1 MIRSYAFFALILLL
15 SGCQSLNISGASHEA
30 QRLAALRLNHYDDD
44 WQTPWVTH
52 AKEVFAQTALACGV
66 IPKTPG
72 FIVHLGDSMTYAS
85 PYGRVSQFGVAN
97 FSETIG
103 WSRGRG
109 GIADSPDNKDGWQL
123 ARFDHPAGNR
133 SYTAASGIG
142 VAQYLR
148 GGHGTFASGH
158 CDLAPLRT
166 LLSNQSVEPAI
177 SYDVSSDVFSD
188 GSSEVPLKM
197 SREVSGKKSCD
208 VTTGAPLKKHDE
220 TVPQEDSAV
229 KQSHPIK
236 IAIIADSI
244 AAVILLGSND
254 IAAGRRPEEIVSD
267 LDQMVNML
275 LARHIVPILT
285 TIPPRL
291 NYENAVRDT
300 NIGIRRLAQQRALP
314 LIGFYEE
321 ILRRQPTP
329 LWYGTLISE
338 DGVHPTAGAY
348 QDPSLH
354 PEVLNASGYTL
365 RGYLTL
371 LKLHEF
377 REQVIKPFHANRG
390 TESRTACR

>member
-1 MIRSYAFFALILLL
+1 MIRSYAFLTLILLL
-15 SGCQSLNISGASHEA
+15 SGCQLLNISGASHEA
-30 QRLAALRLNHYDDD
+30 QRLAALRLSHYDDD
-44 WQTPWVTH
+44 WQTAWVTH
-52 AKEVFAQTALACGV
+52 AKGVFAQTALACGV
-66 IPKTPG
+66 VPKTPG

-97 FSETIG
+97 FSETID
-103 WSRGRG
+103 WSQGRG

-166 LLSNQSVEPAI
+166 LLSNQSVESAI
-177 SYDVSSDVFSD
+177 SYD
-188 GSSEVPLKM
+188 GSLEM
-197 SREVSGKKSCD
+197 SREVSGKKPCD
-208 VTTGAPLKKHDE
+208 VTAGAPLKKHDD
-220 TVPQEDSAV
+220 TVSQENSAV
-229 KQSHPIK
+229 KQSYPIK

-267 LDQMVNML
+267 LDKMANML

-285 TIPPRL
+285 TIPPRS

-338 DGVHPTAGAY
+338 DGVHPTAGPY

-354 PEVLNASGYTL
+354 PEVLNTSGYTL

-377 REQVIKPFHANRG
+377 REQVVKPFHAHRG